1 MKTKFFLL
9 LFFSLFYDAGFTQ
22 MALAK
27 RVGTAQSV
35 IARLEDTEYAG
46 HSLTMLERIAAA
58 CGVGLRLYAEK
69 KPNFEREVALV

>member
-1 MKTKFFLL
+1 MRE
-9 LFFSLFYDAGFTQ
+9 DAGFTQ